1 MLHCNTDTHTHT
13 RTQGS
18 LRGNRTC
25 NLERPVALGKVVG
38 GGEKKGKI
46 KEMLLLQVLLD
57 LRVVNEP
64 AI

>member
-1 MLHCNTDTHTHT
+1 MLHCNTNTHTHT
-13 RTQGS
+13 RVLG
-18 LRGNRTC
+18 GNRTC

-38 GGEKKGKI
+38 GGERKKRENK

>member
-1 MLHCNTDTHTHT
+1 MLHCNTDTHTHAYK
-13 RTQGS
+13 GPW
-18 LRGNRTC
+18 GNRTC

-38 GGEKKGKI
+38 GGEKKKRENK

>member
-1 MLHCNTDTHTHT
+1 MLHCNTDTHT

-18 LRGNRTC
+18 LGGTVPTC

-38 GGEKKGKI
+38 GGEKK